1 MSEYI
6 VKYFSI
12 WGEVLSSR
20 ASHKE
25 KAIKVKAFQR
35 ITLLICLFIF
45 VAIIFFPYLFNHI
58 LEVLSLKIK
67 RERQL

>member
-45 VAIIFFPYLFNHI
+45 VAIIFFS
-58 LEVLSLKIK
+58 LSF
-67 RERQL
+67 